1 MQYPE
6 VISLLKKYASEN
18 QPLYLV
24 GGAVRDYIL
33 SKPCND
39 FDIACSGDARTIARK
54 FANEN
59 DGSFYMLD
67 EERNTCR
74 VLVDLPTSGRAV
86 IDFAKLRGETIE
98 ADLAERDF
106 TINAMAVN
114 LLNTGRI
121 IDPFKG
127 ERDLQEKWLRPVR
140 TTSFQDDP
148 LRTIRAVRYAVCLG
162 LKIEPG
168 TTTLVDT
175 AVSGLVNISA
185 ERKRDELFKVLDE
198 QDISTSLLLLRR
210 FRVFEYFPLQ
220 VKADFTGAVR
230 QARTLEEI
238 IDWLTGRRPPEKQ
251 AAFYQASLLLEL
263 GRFKDHFKDHFL
275 RRNPSGRNRKT
286 LLQLILLLDD
296 HLADLQGEG
305 LKPLALSVEERGII
319 QRFKGNIDL
328 INNIIQ
334 QKYLPTPI
342 ENYHFYKKTG
352 STGIDLAIA
361 ALADYVTQMGADF
374 SQSIW
379 LERVKTCKILIETW
393 YEKPEWV
400 NPIPL
405 LDGNEIMELFHLEP
419 GPQIGVLLEEL
430 KQEQVKEVVRTK
442 TEAMKW
448 VEKKLI

>member
-6 VISLLKKYASEN
+6 VISQLKKYASDN

-59 DGSFYMLD
+59 GGSFYMLD

-74 VLVDLPTSGRAV
+74 VLVNHPSSERVV
-86 IDFAKLRGETIE
+86 IDFAKLRGESIE

-106 TINAMAVN
+106 TINAMAID

-127 ERDLQEKWLRPVR
+127 GRDLQEKWLRPVR
-140 TTSFQDDP
+140 TTSLQDDP

-168 TTTLVDT
+168 TTTLIGA
-175 AVSGLVNISA
+175 AVSGLVDISA
-185 ERKRDELFKVLDE
+185 ERKRDELFKVLE
-198 QDISTSLLLLRR
+198 GQNISASLQLLQR

-220 VKADFTGAVR
+220 IKAGLTGAVR
-230 QARTLEEI
+230 QARALEEI
-238 IDWLTGRRPPEKQ
+238 IDWLTGCRPPEKQ

-263 GRFKDHFKDHFL
+263 GRFKEHFKDHFL

-296 HLADLQGEG
+296 RLADLQDEG
-305 LKPLALSVEERGII
+305 LRSLALSVEEGCLI
-319 QRFKGNIDL
+319 QEFKGNIDL

-334 QKYLPTPI
+334 KESLPTPI
-342 ENYHFYKKTG
+342 ENYYFYKRTG

-361 ALADYVTQMGADF
+361 ALADYVAKIGPDF
-374 SQSIW
+374 SQNIW
-379 LERVKTCKILIETW
+379 LERLKTCKTLIEVW

-405 LDGNEIMELFHLEP
+405 LDGDELMEFFHLEP
-419 GPQIGVLLEEL
+419 GPLIGVLLEDL
-430 KQEQVKEVVRTK
+430 KQEQVKGGVRTK

-448 VEKKLI
+448 IDKKLT